1 MSERRWQ
8 LFAVRCATCE
18 KLLMTAP
25 LIGAAEIKQFED
37 HLRSCGQ
44 RDPLP
49 DDPTMGEV
57 MRRLRVAV
65 VDQA

>member
-18 KLLMTAP
+18 KLLMTAL
-25 LIGAAEIKQFED
+25 LIGAAEIKQFEY
-37 HLRSCGQ
+37 HLRSCWQ

-49 DDPTMGEV
+49 DNPTMGEV